1 MILGTLFF
9 SIIKLWLKIISMII
23 LKPIFLIKISFL
35 WFGMAFAVS
44 YIFFLMVHKSDVI
57 FVRKA
62 IAKELGLS
70 LIFGFLIACLLE
82 ALYEFILFNVS
93 HSKFFE
99 ADQLFVN
106 NISLLCA
113 DAHVLYQRIGL
124 LMIMISGL
132 FAAHRIG
139 EILDQWYAH
148 HISNRYSWIMI
159 IVTLFCAGF
168 IYNFLCLI

>member
-9 SIIKLWLKIISMII
+9 SIIKLWFKIMSMIVV
-23 LKPIFLIKISFL
+23 KPWFLLKISFL
-35 WFGMAFAVS
+35 WFGILFAVS

-70 LIFGFLIACLLE
+70 LVFGFLFACLLE

-93 HSKFFE
+93 HSKFFQVE
-99 ADQLFVN
+99 QAFVD
-106 NISLLCA
+106 SLNLLQS
-113 DAHVLYQRIGL
+113 DGHGLQQRVCL
-124 LMIMISGL
+124 LMLLIAGL

-139 EILDQWYAH
+139 EMLDQWYTH
-148 HISNRYSWIMI
+148 HISNRYGWI
-159 IVTLFCAGF
+159 VLVATLFSAGF
-168 IYNFLCLI
+168 TYNFLCLI